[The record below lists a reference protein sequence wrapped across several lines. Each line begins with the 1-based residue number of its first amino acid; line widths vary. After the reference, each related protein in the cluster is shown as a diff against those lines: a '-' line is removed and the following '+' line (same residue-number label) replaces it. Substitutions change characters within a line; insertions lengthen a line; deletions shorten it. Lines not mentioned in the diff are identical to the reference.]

1 MSEDIRIK
9 LKNSGL
15 KITPQRIAVLQAV
28 VGSNHPTVE
37 QISNKVK
44 KQHASIATGTIY
56 KILEVFVNIGIIRKI
71 DTQSDVMRYDA
82 ILDAHHHLQDE
93 NGALIEDYF
102 DDELLQLV
110 KDHLANKEIPGF
122 EISDVKIQIVGKFNS
137 IKPQS

>member
-1 MSEDIRIK
+1 MQEDIYLK

-15 KITPQRIAVLQAV
+15 KITPQRIAVLQVV

-56 KILEVFVNIGIIRKI
+56 KILEAFVNIGIIRKI

-82 ILDAHHHLQDE
+82 ILVAHHHLQNE
-93 NGALIEDYF
+93 NGTLIDDYF

-122 EISDVKIQIVGKFNS
+122 EISDVKIQIVGKFNT
-137 IKPQS
+137 IKTKS